1 MAFQAF
7 RTTAHVGNRLAEV
20 HDKAWKDLQGWG
32 SKVTDVTHTRII
44 VWHKGMHTRMRVGV
58 CVRVCV
64 CVCVCVCV
72 ACGCQTRILWL
83 RWQLHSNLSQSSP
96 KYRP

>member
-44 VWHKGMHTRMRVGV
+44 VWHKGMHTRMRV
-58 CVRVCV
+58 
-64 CVCVCVCV
+64 CVCV